1 MTRPSDG
8 DLRTDT
14 VLRNTYKIASVLGR
28 GGMGSVYL
36 AQHLRLPGKQ
46 VAVKVLRGG
55 EHLTQEIFTRFR
67 REAEIASRLGHPN
80 IVEVLDYDT
89 LEDGTPFLV
98 LEFLRGESLQS
109 RLERGR
115 IPLDEVFSYT
125 RQMGSALQAA
135 HGAGIVHRD
144 LKPANVFLVPTDSG
158 GVVGQRLKLLDFG
171 ISKVLT
177 SETLQTQEATLIGT
191 PQYMSPE
198 QAMGK
203 NREIDARTDIFA
215 LGCIVYEMM
224 SGKPVFGAGTLAQMI
239 FRVVYEPAEPLG
251 PLCPEAPA
259 SAVSAVHRA
268 LSKSADERYPD
279 VASFVEALTG
289 SPLHT
294 LSPPSGA
301 QPLPRTPKAPSGI
314 ALPSQDAP
322 KAPSGI
328 ALPTQQDAAEAFE
341 ATVAPGSVR
350 VAPDATGRM
359 GVVEMTPGGSGTG
372 RFGVQ
377 PASGGPST
385 GRMGMV
391 QPEPSGMARMDP
403 PALEPTLIS
412 KQTDGVIPRAPQ
424 PVTAMTPPSQPVPQ
438 PLPFSIAPGSQQP
451 GVATPASQS
460 GAMAAAQPVAAPV
473 SQPVSMPVAAAQ
485 PVGVP
490 VAPQPAAKGR
500 APLIAAAVA
509 LFVAGGGVVW
519 WMGHSGTSTPA
530 PNTNPQATVQQPA
543 TGTNTGTQ
551 QPATGIQQVAAVQQP
566 ATGTQPQ
573 TAAPNG
579 TEPGT
584 PPQTA
589 TPNGTEPGTTA
600 TPPTV
605 ANTPPD
611 KTPERPV
618 GRPETKEVLPEEVAQ
633 LLAEGEKALAS
644 GDGKAAV
651 DIARKSLRVKKT
663 AAAYSLTTRGFC
675 QMGDLGGARGELAKV
690 ARSDRARVLKY
701 CQQHETDLSP

>member
-55 EHLTQEIFTRFR
+55 DHLTQEIFTRFR

-115 IPLDEVFSYT
+115 LPLDEVFSYT

-177 SETLQTQEATLIGT
+177 SETLQTQEATIIGT

-224 SGKPVFGAGTLAQMI
+224 SGQPVFGAGSLAQMI
-239 FRVVYEPAEPLG
+239 FRVVYEPADPLG

-259 SAVSAVHRA
+259 SALSAVERA
-268 LSKSADERYPD
+268 LSKSAADRFPD

-301 QPLPRTPKAPSGI
+301 YAAPRPVQKAPSGI
-314 ALPSQDAP
+314 ALPSQNTE

-328 ALPTQQDAAEAFE
+328 ALPSQNAEEGFDA
-341 ATVAPGSVR
+341 TIAPGSVK
-350 VAPDATGRM
+350 VSPETGRM
-359 GVVEMTPGGSGTG
+359 GVVT
-372 RFGVQ
+372 

-385 GRMGMV
+385 ARMGVAQPESPPQGAWGTGRMEA
-391 QPEPSGMARMDP
+391 PLMDP
-403 PALEPTLIS
+403 PSLEPTLIS
-412 KQTDGVIPRAPQ
+412 KQIPALPMPERPPQ
-424 PVTAMTPPSQPVPQ
+424 PITAVTPPVGPAPQ
-438 PLPFSIAPGSQQP
+438 PLPPPVPS
-451 GVATPASQS
+451 VA
-460 GAMAAAQPVAAPV
+460 
-473 SQPVSMPVAAAQ
+473 
-485 PVGVP
+485 GVP
-490 VAPQPAAKGR
+490 VPPVAMAPPPGTQPASRGQG
-500 APLIAAAVA
+500 PLFAAAAVA
-509 LFVAGGGVVW
+509 LFVAGGGAVW
-519 WMGHSGTSTPA
+519 WMGRPA
-530 PNTNPQATVQQPA
+530 TQPTVPVTLTNP
-543 TGTNTGTQ
+543 
-551 QPATGIQQVAAVQQP
+551 
-566 ATGTQPQ
+566 
-573 TAAPNG
+573 
-579 TEPGT
+579 
-584 PPQTA
+584 
-589 TPNGTEPGTTA
+589 TA
-600 TPPTV
+600 TPPQAANVTGTAGTTAPTEPTPGTQTAVVQPQPTPGTQTGVVQPPPTATPDPVPTQPVASTTQARPTTSRPEPKENLPEKVRQVVADAERALDVGDTAEAIRLAKLSQRTV
-605 ANTPPD
+605 
-611 KTPERPV
+611 EGVRPV
-618 GRPETKEVLPEEVAQ
+618 
-633 LLAEGEKALAS
+633 AS
-644 GDGKAAV
+644 YSILTRAHCL
-651 DIARKSLRVKKT
+651 RK
-663 AAAYSLTTRGFC
+663 
-675 QMGDLGGARGELAKV
+675 DLGAARGEWPKV
-690 ARSDRARVLKY
+690 AASDKAKIKKLCEKN
-701 CQQHETDLSP
+701 DINL

>member
-14 VLRNTYKIASVLGR
+14 VLRNTYKIVSVLGR
-28 GGMGSVYL
+28 GGMGAVYL

-55 EHLTQEIFTRFR
+55 DQVTQEIFTRFR

-115 IPLDEVFSYT
+115 LPLDEVFSYT

-158 GVVGQRLKLLDFG
+158 GVVAQRVKLLDFG
-171 ISKVLT
+171 ISKVLS
-177 SETLQTQEATLIGT
+177 SETLQTQEATIIGT

-215 LGCIVYEMM
+215 LGCIVYEML

-239 FRVVYEPAEPLG
+239 FRVVYEPADPLA

-259 SAVSAVHRA
+259 HTLAAVERA
-268 LSKSADERYPD
+268 LSKRPDDRFPD

-294 LSPPSGA
+294 LSPQPGA
-301 QPLPRTPKAPSGI
+301 QPLPRPAAPHPTPSARPVSGI
-314 ALPSQDAP
+314 ALPSDNAGEEGFDAT
-322 KAPSGI
+322 I
-328 ALPTQQDAAEAFE
+328 
-341 ATVAPGSVR
+341 APGSGKAAV
-350 VAPDATGRM
+350 PD
-359 GVVEMTPGGSGTG
+359 
-372 RFGVQ
+372 
-377 PASGGPST
+377 T

-391 QPEPSGMARMDP
+391 QPEPFAGGGTGRMGMVQPEPFAGGGTGRMGAPLMDP

-412 KQTDGVIPRAPQ
+412 KQVPVPPPERPPQ
-424 PVTAMTPPSQPVPQ
+424 PITAVTPPVQSVPQ
-438 PLPFSIAPGSQQP
+438 QGPASVQGVAPGQP
-451 GVATPASQS
+451 
-460 GAMAAAQPVAAPV
+460 MHAAQSVAGVP
-473 SQPVSMPVAAAQ
+473 AQ
-485 PVGVP
+485 PIA
-490 VAPQPAAKGR
+490 VAPAQAMQPAPTRSRG
-500 APLIAAAVA
+500 PLVTAAAVA

-519 WMGHSGTSTPA
+519 LMSRPGTPSTTPVSGPQTTAVQRPPANSGNGTPTALVNQPPTNSGSGTPT
-530 PNTNPQATVQQPA
+530 T
-543 TGTNTGTQ
+543 
-551 QPATGIQQVAAVQQP
+551 AVQQP
-566 ATGTQPQ
+566 PPDVGTP
-573 TAAPNG
+573 
-579 TEPGT
+579 EPGPSNT
-584 PPQTA
+584 
-589 TPNGTEPGTTA
+589 
-600 TPPTV
+600 PTV
-605 ANTPPD
+605 ATTTPD
-611 KTPERPV
+611 KPATTTRPTARPEQSEEMPERV
-618 GRPETKEVLPEEVAQ
+618 RE
-633 LLAEGEKALAS
+633 LLAEGERALAA
-644 GDGKAAV
+644 GDAVKA
-651 DIARKSLRVKKT
+651 IALAQSSQRTGFVAKAS
-663 AAAYSLTTRGFC
+663 YSLLTRAYC
-675 QMGDLGGARGELAKV
+675 KQNDLSNINAQWPKV
-690 ARSDRARVLKY
+690 AASDKPRVRKFCKRYGTEL
-701 CQQHETDLSP
+701 

>member
-55 EHLTQEIFTRFR
+55 DHLTQEIFTRFR

-109 RLERGR
+109 RLERG
-115 IPLDEVFSYT
+115 PLPLAEVFSFT

-158 GVVGQRLKLLDFG
+158 GLLGQRVKLLDFG

-177 SETLQTQEATLIGT
+177 SETLQTQEATIIGT

-215 LGCIVYEMM
+215 LGCMVYEMM
-224 SGKPVFGAGTLAQMI
+224 SGKPVFGAGSLAQMI
-239 FRVVYEPAEPLG
+239 FRVVYEPADPLA

-259 SAVSAVHRA
+259 HAIAAVDRA
-268 LSKSADERYPD
+268 LSKKADDRFPD

-301 QPLPRTPKAPSGI
+301 QSMPRATPKAPSGI
-314 ALPSQDAP
+314 ALPSQDETE
-322 KAPSGI
+322 GF
-328 ALPTQQDAAEAFE
+328 D
-341 ATVAPGSVR
+341 ATVAPGSVK
-350 VAPDATGRM
+350 VVPDGTGRM
-359 GVVEMTPGGSGTG
+359 GVVEVGSGGSGTG
-372 RFGVQ
+372 RMGLVQ
-377 PASGGPST
+377 PEPPVGSGT

-391 QPEPSGMARMDP
+391 QPEAPVGSGTGRMGAPLLDP
-403 PALEPTLIS
+403 PGLEPTLIS
-412 KQTDGVIPRAPQ
+412 KQVAAVPPRPEQPITAVTPPAQAVPQPIAAPVSVAPTPQ
-424 PVTAMTPPSQPVPQ
+424 PVPV
-438 PLPFSIAPGSQQP
+438 A
-451 GVATPASQS
+451 V
-460 GAMAAAQPVAAPV
+460 AQPVAK
-473 SQPVSMPVAAAQ
+473 S
-485 PVGVP
+485 
-490 VAPQPAAKGR
+490 R
-500 APLIAAAVA
+500 APMIAAALAVFA
-509 LFVAGGGVVW
+509 AGGGLVW
-519 WMGHSGTSTPA
+519 WMGRPVTPPTAPATSTQ
-530 PNTNPQATVQQPA
+530 NPGPQ
-543 TGTNTGTQ
+543 
-551 QPATGIQQVAAVQQP
+551 AAVQQP
-566 ATGTQPQ
+566 VVQQ
-573 TAAPNG
+573 AAAG
-579 TEPGT
+579 
-584 PPQTA
+584 
-589 TPNGTEPGTTA
+589 TPNGTQPAAAGTDNNTQTA
-600 TPPTV
+600 VQPPPTTTPPTV
-605 ANTPPD
+605 ATTTTDKPD
-611 KTPERPV
+611 TTRPAT
-618 GRPETKEVLPEEVAQ
+618 RPDPKKEELPDEVQRVLDEAAQALKARDFEGAIKLARRSQRTKEGVIP
-633 LLAEGEKALAS
+633 LAS
-644 GDGKAAV
+644 YGIIVRAACLQK
-651 DIARKSLRVKKT
+651 D
-663 AAAYSLTTRGFC
+663 LTVAK
-675 QMGDLGGARGELAKV
+675 QEWSKV
-690 ARSDRARVLKY
+690 APAEKPKLRQLCKQYDI
-701 CQQHETDLSP
+701 EF